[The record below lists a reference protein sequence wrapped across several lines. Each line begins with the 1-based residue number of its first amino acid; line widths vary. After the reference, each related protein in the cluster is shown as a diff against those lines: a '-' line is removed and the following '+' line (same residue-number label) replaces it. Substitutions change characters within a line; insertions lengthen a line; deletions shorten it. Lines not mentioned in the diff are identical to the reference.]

1 MSFTPLSEAVEPKD
15 TERDDIAREP
25 IRGSS
30 LLLLGRLM
38 ALGVMCA
45 VQVLIVRHLSRTDY
59 GAWTYALSVVTLL
72 QSVAALGLD
81 RSVTRFLAIYR
92 ERGDL
97 ARVRGL
103 VLLLAGVVA
112 AFGTLVTIVLIS
124 FPAEVGRLTGVDT
137 HVLALLNV
145 IVFLVPLEALDLL
158 FIGLFA
164 CLGQARAIVVRRHI
178 LAPGLKLAAVVTLV
192 ALDANVTFLAYGYL
206 AASLTGMLL
215 YAPLI
220 LRSARE
226 LGLVGHGVRDIT
238 LPAREVFSFTL
249 PLVTADVAG
258 AIIWTAGTLTLG
270 YFSTLEQVALFAAA
284 VPLATLNE
292 TVARNFTVLYTP
304 AISRLFAR
312 EDHSAINT
320 MYWRTAVWV
329 AVLTFPVFVATF
341 AASGSILHVL
351 YGTKYSDAAVVLSL
365 LALGEYVN
373 VALGL
378 NGLTLRLLSD
388 VRYSVTVNIVAALV
402 GIAANV
408 ALVPKFGALGAAYAT
423 AGTAI
428 LHCVLKQFGL
438 ARATGVRAFELRFAA
453 LYAGIVACA
462 VAVVLGQLAMP
473 GRPALPL
480 VLAAAASLL
489 LLVASKRVLMVTET
503 FPEVMRVPLIR
514 LLFA

>member
-1 MSFTPLSEAVEPKD
+1 
-15 TERDDIAREP
+15 
-25 IRGSS
+25 
-30 LLLLGRLM
+30 
-38 ALGVMCA
+38 
-45 VQVLIVRHLSRTDY
+45 
-59 GAWTYALSVVTLL
+59 
-72 QSVAALGLD
+72 
-81 RSVTRFLAIYR
+81 
-92 ERGDL
+92 
-97 ARVRGL
+97 
-103 VLLLAGVVA
+103 
-112 AFGTLVTIVLIS
+112 
-124 FPAEVGRLTGVDT
+124 
-137 HVLALLNV
+137 
-145 IVFLVPLEALDLL
+145 
-158 FIGLFA
+158 
-164 CLGQARAIVVRRHI
+164 
-178 LAPGLKLAAVVTLV
+178 
-192 ALDANVTFLAYGYL
+192 
-206 AASLTGMLL
+206 
-215 YAPLI
+215 
-220 LRSARE
+220 
-226 LGLVGHGVRDIT
+226 
-238 LPAREVFSFTL
+238 
-249 PLVTADVAG
+249 
-258 AIIWTAGTLTLG
+258 
-270 YFSTLEQVALFAAA
+270 
-284 VPLATLNE
+284 
-292 TVARNFTVLYTP
+292 
-304 AISRLFAR
+304 
-312 EDHSAINT
+312 
-320 MYWRTAVWV
+320 
-329 AVLTFPVFVATF
+329 VFVATF

-462 VAVVLGQLAMP
+462 VAVVFGQLAMP

-489 LLVASKRVLMVTET
+489 LMVASKRVLMVTET